1 MKAYTM
7 KPAILSV
14 SFFVV
19 VTANIHA
26 VNAIT
31 DSFVLD
37 NGIDVTVKID
47 GDDSLLTI
55 EAAISISKSF
65 NNINS

>member
-1 MKAYTM
+1 V
-7 KPAILSV
+7 II
-14 SFFVV
+14 
-19 VTANIHA
+19 TANIHA
-26 VNAIT
+26 VNTVT
-31 DSFVLD
+31 DSFVLEG
-37 NGIDVTVKID
+37 GIEVSVKID